1 MERPQHSDGLLTF
14 IEGHPYFCSQE
25 RILDRSICGRTE
37 FPENAQ
43 SLGQR
48 VQLKTDS
55 LSEARNSRSRVKFY
69 HK

>member
-1 MERPQHSDGLLTF
+1 MERSQHSDSLLTF
-14 IEGHPYFCSQE
+14 IEGHPYFCPQE

-43 SLGQR
+43 SFGQR

-55 LSEARNSRSRVKFY
+55 LSEARKRRSRIKFDD
-69 HK
+69 K